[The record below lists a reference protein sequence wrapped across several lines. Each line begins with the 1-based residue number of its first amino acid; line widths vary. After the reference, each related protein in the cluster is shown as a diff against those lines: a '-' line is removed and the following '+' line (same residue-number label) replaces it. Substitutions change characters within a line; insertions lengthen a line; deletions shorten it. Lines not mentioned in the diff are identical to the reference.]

1 MSRSWIFLACNA
13 KTCKLRN
20 PQRETLFLNRPDQS
34 LLKGVWIWRLEKNTD
49 FLFFSKTAMKMF
61 GASKIVQNIVNKIF
75 QKLTQKLTQK
85 SLISACFLVRFFL
98 LLACN
103 FSCNKQK
110 NCIAHLLIQLYKRAG
125 QFHARLFITVWLG
138 TSD

>member
-1 MSRSWIFLACNA
+1 
-13 KTCKLRN
+13 
-20 PQRETLFLNRPDQS
+20 
-34 LLKGVWIWRLEKNTD
+34 
-49 FLFFSKTAMKMF
+49 MF

-125 QFHARLFITVWLG
+125 QFHTRLLTGDFRLKPKNLQKVGVRCETFSVP
-138 TSD
+138 D